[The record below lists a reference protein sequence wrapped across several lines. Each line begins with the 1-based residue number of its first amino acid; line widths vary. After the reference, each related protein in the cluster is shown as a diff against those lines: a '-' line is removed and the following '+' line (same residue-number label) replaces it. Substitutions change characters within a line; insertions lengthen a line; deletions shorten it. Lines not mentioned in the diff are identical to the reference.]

1 MIDDGIVVS
10 NQEPKIA
17 DSLIEENLTEE
28 ESLELDALKYIEIDV
43 EQAEYLQTL
52 GQGWAAP
59 LDKFMDELQLLE
71 VMHMK
76 TLTE

>member
-1 MIDDGIVVS
+1 MFDDQIIRS
-10 NQEPKIA
+10 NQEPVIA

-28 ESLELDALKYIEIDV
+28 ELKEFSELPSIEIDV

-59 LDKFMDELQLLE
+59 LNKFMDEL
-71 VMHMK
+71 
-76 TLTE
+76 